1 MNIKIINKN
10 GHYEVYNN
18 DKFWASCD
26 NMTEVNEEIKLIEK
40 EEFDDDSKR
49 IN

>member
-1 MNIKIINKN
+1 MNIRVENKN

-18 DKFWASCD
+18 DEFWASCD

-40 EEFDDDSKR
+40 EEFGDEVCE
-49 IN
+49 

>member
-1 MNIKIINKN
+1 MNIKVVNKN
-10 GHYEVYNN
+10 GHYEIYSN

-40 EEFDDDSKR
+40 EEFGDEVCE
-49 IN
+49 

>member
-1 MNIKIINKN
+1 MNIKVVNKN

-26 NMTEVNEEIKLIEK
+26 NINEANEEIKLIEK
-40 EEFDDDSKR
+40 KEFGDEVCK
-49 IN
+49 